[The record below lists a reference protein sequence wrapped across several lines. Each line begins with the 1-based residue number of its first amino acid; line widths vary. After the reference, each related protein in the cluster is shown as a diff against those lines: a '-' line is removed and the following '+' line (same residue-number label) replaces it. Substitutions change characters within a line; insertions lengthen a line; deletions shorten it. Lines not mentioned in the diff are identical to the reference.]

1 MSLGAILNLG
11 LAFGLP
17 GLAQWAKP
25 VPQFVIF
32 NVPQH
37 TELLLA
43 MSISGTEGLQLY
55 EGYWSWLM
63 DEFSQLRESTIFL
76 VRLKCDKFTVLML
89 MLVCLVTNMQR
100 FLKVEILQ
108 KPWRKFSHARVDE
121 SLVKREAAA
130 TSLLHSIGWE
140 HSHCTFNT
148 LCWPSSTNEQSV
160 RHLMLA
166 ALTEDLFLFQQNF
179 FFLSHHLLLS

>member
-1 MSLGAILNLG
+1 
-11 LAFGLP
+11 
-17 GLAQWAKP
+17 
-25 VPQFVIF
+25 
-32 NVPQH
+32 
-37 TELLLA
+37 
-43 MSISGTEGLQLY
+43 
-55 EGYWSWLM
+55 M

-148 LCWPSSTNEQSV
+148 LC
-160 RHLMLA
+160 
-166 ALTEDLFLFQQNF
+166 
-179 FFLSHHLLLS
+179 

>member
-63 DEFSQLRESTIFL
+63 DEFSQLRES
-76 VRLKCDKFTVLML
+76 RAG
-89 MLVCLVTNMQR
+89 R
-100 FLKVEILQ
+100 
-108 KPWRKFSHARVDE
+108 
-121 SLVKREAAA
+121 
-130 TSLLHSIGWE
+130 
-140 HSHCTFNT
+140 
-148 LCWPSSTNEQSV
+148 
-160 RHLMLA
+160 
-166 ALTEDLFLFQQNF
+166 
-179 FFLSHHLLLS
+179 